1 MTTVMEAC
9 SSAVRGL
16 ITAPSKKKL
25 VIADLSNIEGRVLA
39 WLAGEEWKLQA
50 FREYD
55 TQMGLDGRWYSGDE
69 LRAAALA
76 GTPVPVELNAKGDPV
91 TLGSDLY
98 KLAYAKAFGV
108 SVDEVDGM
116 MRQIGKT
123 MELACLGGDTLVL
136 TKEKGYIAIRD
147 VTTDV
152 QLWDGEGWVQHQG
165 LLVRGVRQVV
175 NVSGIQV
182 TQDHLIKTGA
192 TWKPA
197 GLLATNESIL
207 CQALETG
214 SKNLPWSGTTS
225 VQRAGPPHLSPSS
238 APVALSPMPF
248 MTTICATVNRL
259 AAMLARRSKQA
270 TGGKTFG
277 LTPTSFRQTITAGAY
292 STEYP
297 PALTGATTLKT
308 PISKTMVP
316 EAFKFLS
323 RGELI
328 GALSSRTSSLS
339 KIGIKRRMRST
350 VKTLIEATSRVISGL
365 SPEPKTLVIDEK
377 SALCKPPSCDS
388 KLRIETYDI
397 AFCGPRNCFSIL
409 SDRGPLIAH
418 NCGYAGG
425 VGAFIT
431 FSLAFNIDLE
441 AMAEKA
447 VSTIPK
453 TTLDEAASFL
463 EWQLGQGKSQYGLS
477 DQAFIVCDSFKR
489 LWREAHPNVASY
501 WKELENACRNAINNP
516 GQTLTCR
523 MHKVRRDGAW
533 LRVMLPSGRYL
544 CYPSP
549 RVEDDGQITFMGIN
563 QYSRKWERLRT
574 YSGKL
579 AENTTQAVARD
590 VLAHSMPRI
599 EAWRP

>member
-152 QLWDGEGWVQHQG
+152 QLWDGEEWVRHQG
-165 LLVRGVRQVV
+165 LVRRGVKPVV
-175 NVSGIQV
+175 RVAGILA
-182 TQDHLIKTGA
+182 TPDHLIKTRQ
-192 TWKPA
+192 TWKPVA
-197 GLLATNESIL
+197 ELVSNEKYL

-214 SKNLPWSGTTS
+214 SKSLPLSDTTS
-225 VQRAGPPHLSPSS
+225 GRPEVRRGFLPSS
-238 APVALSPMPF
+238 AHAGRNLITF
-248 MTTICATVNRL
+248 TTTTCVKGNRPGVIP
-259 AAMLARRSKQA
+259 APKRKRA
-270 TGGKTFG
+270 TGVKTTG
-277 LTPTSFRQTITAGAY
+277 HTLTSCLQTIIGAACWAV
-292 STEYP
+292 YP
-297 PALTGATTLKT
+297 PALIVATTQRTAGTKT
-308 PISKTMVP
+308 TGV
-316 EAFKFLS
+316 EAFTSMDLGVKT
-323 RGELI
+323 GEL
-328 GALSSRTSSLS
+328 SSPTSSPW
-339 KIGIKRRMRST
+339 KTGISRLT
-350 VKTLIEATSRVISGL
+350 NWIEKTLTKGTSQATCGSSL
-365 SPEPKTLVIDEK
+365 EPKTHRTEEK
-377 SALCKPPSCDS
+377 SEPCRKPSCDS
-388 KLRIETYDI
+388 KLKIETYDI

-453 TTLDEAASFL
+453 STLDEAAGFL

>member
-1 MTTVMEAC
+1 MTSVMEAC

-16 ITAPSKKKL
+16 IIAPSKKKL

-39 WLAGEEWKLQA
+39 WLAGEQWKLQA

-55 TQMGLDGRWYSGDE
+55 TQLGVDGTWYSGDE
-69 LRAAALA
+69 LRLAALA
-76 GTPVPVELNAKGDPV
+76 GTPIEVELNAKGDPV
-91 TLGSDLY
+91 TFGSDLY

-108 SVDEVDGM
+108 SVDDVDGS

-136 TKEKGYIAIRD
+136 TKEKGYIQLRD

-152 QLWDGEGWVQHQG
+152 QLWDGEEWVRHRG
-165 LLVRGVRQVV
+165 LVRRGVRSVV
-175 NVSGIQV
+175 PVAGILA
-182 TQDHLIKTGA
+182 TPDHLIKTQQ
-192 TWKPA
+192 TWKQA
-197 GLLATNESIL
+197 GQLATCESTL

-214 SKNLPWSGTTS
+214 SKNLPWSDTTLQENS
-225 VQRAGPPHLSPSS
+225 IARLSWCS
-238 APVALSPMPF
+238 ALVALFRTMSTI
-248 MTTICATVNRL
+248 TTCAMANRPG
-259 AAMLARRSKQA
+259 ATLARKRKPA
-270 TGGKTFG
+270 TGGKTIG
-277 LTPTSFRQTITAGAY
+277 HTLTSSLQTIIGAACWAV
-292 STEYP
+292 SP
-297 PALTGATTLKT
+297 PASIDATIQRTADTRTTAAEGFTSTNLGAK
-308 PISKTMVP
+308 IA
-316 EAFKFLS
+316 E
-323 RGELI
+323 R
-328 GALSSRTSSLS
+328 SSRTSSLLKTGMLS
-339 KIGIKRRMRST
+339 LTSWIA
-350 VKTLIEATSRVISGL
+350 KTLTKGTSLETCGSSAEHRTH
-365 SPEPKTLVIDEK
+365 KTDAR
-377 SALCKPPSCDS
+377 SRQCKPQSPDS

-397 AFCGPRNCFSIL
+397 AFSGPRNCFTIL
-409 SDRGPLIAH
+409 SNRGPLIAH

-447 VSTIPK
+447 IGTIPK
-453 TTLDEAASFL
+453 ATLEEAESFL
-463 EWQLGQGKSQYGLS
+463 EWKVGQGKGQYGLS

-501 WKELENACRNAINNP
+501 WKELENACRDAINNP

-590 VLAHSMPRI
+590 VLARSMPRI

>member
-16 ITAPSKKKL
+16 ITAPPKKKL

-55 TQMGLDGRWYSGDE
+55 TQMGLDGRWYIGDE
-69 LRAAALA
+69 LRSAVLA
-76 GTPVPVELNAKGDPV
+76 GTPIPVELNAKGDPV

-108 SVDEVDGM
+108 KVEDVDGM

-152 QLWDGEGWVQHQG
+152 QLWDGEEWVQHQG
-165 LLVRGVRQVV
+165 LLARGVRQVV

-182 TQDHLIKTGA
+182 TPEHLIKTGT

-214 SKNLPWSGTTS
+214 SKSLPWSDTTS
-225 VQRAGPPHLSPSS
+225 VHREARQPWLPSS
-238 APVALSPMPF
+238 APAALSPMPF

-259 AAMLARRSKQA
+259 VAMLAQRSKQA

-277 LTPTSFRQTITAGAY
+277 PTPTSFLPMTIDGVC
-292 STEYP
+292 STEFQ
-297 PALTGATTLKT
+297 PASTGATIQKMPTSRT
-308 PISKTMVP
+308 TAPAVSKC
-316 EAFKFLS
+316 S
-323 RGELI
+323 NR
-328 GALSSRTSSLS
+328 GALTVVPSWLTSSPL
-339 KIGIKRRMRST
+339 KIGIKRLMRST
-350 VKTLIEATSRVISGL
+350 AKMLTAVTSRATSGSL
-365 SPEPKTLVIDEK
+365 PEPKTPVIDEK

-388 KLRIETYDI
+388 NLRIETYDI
-397 AFCGPRNCFSIL
+397 ALSGPRNCFSIL
-409 SDRGPLIAH
+409 SEHGPLIAH

-453 TTLDEAASFL
+453 TTLDEASSFL

-599 EAWRP
+599 ETWRP

>member
-76 GTPVPVELNAKGDPV
+76 GTPIPVELNAKGDPV

-152 QLWDGEGWVQHQG
+152 QLWDGEEWVRHKG
-165 LLVRGVRQVV
+165 LVRRGVKPVV
-175 NVSGIQV
+175 RVAGILA
-182 TQDHLIKTGA
+182 TPDHLIKIQQ
-192 TWKPA
+192 TWRPVEQ
-197 GLLATNESIL
+197 LASNEKFL

-214 SKNLPWSGTTS
+214 SKNLPLSDTTS
-225 VQRAGPPHLSPSS
+225 DRPEVRRGFLPSS
-238 APVALSPMPF
+238 AHAGRNLIRS
-248 MTTICATVNRL
+248 TTTTCVKGNRPGVIP
-259 AAMLARRSKQA
+259 APKRKRA
-270 TGGKTFG
+270 TGVKTIG
-277 LTPTSFRQTITAGAY
+277 HTLTSCLQTIIGAACWAVYPHALIVVTTQRTAD
-292 STEYP
+292 TKT
-297 PALTGATTLKT
+297 TG
-308 PISKTMVP
+308 V
-316 EAFKFLS
+316 EAFTS
-323 RGELI
+323 MNPGEKI
-328 GALSSRTSSLS
+328 GALSSPTSSPW
-339 KIGIKRRMRST
+339 KTGISRLT
-350 VKTLIEATSRVISGL
+350 NWIAKTLTKGTSPVISG
-365 SPEPKTLVIDEK
+365 SSHAPKMHRTEEK
-377 SALCKPPSCDS
+377 SEQCRKPFSDS

-447 VSTIPK
+447 VSTIPQK
-453 TTLDEAASFL
+453 TLDDAASFL